1 MKIKEILKEHIR
13 NILLKENNESEQI
26 AIDLIDYM
34 GKQLPRMNWKMDR
47 RISSFFQELGMNIN
61 DPEVAK
67 IYQTAL
73 RLNR

>member
-47 RISSFFQELGMNIN
+47 RISGFFQELGMNIN

-67 IYQTAL
+67 IYQIAL